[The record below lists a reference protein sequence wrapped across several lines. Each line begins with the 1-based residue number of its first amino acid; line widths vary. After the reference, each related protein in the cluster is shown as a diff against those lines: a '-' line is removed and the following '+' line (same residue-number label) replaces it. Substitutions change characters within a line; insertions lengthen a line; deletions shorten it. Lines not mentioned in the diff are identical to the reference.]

1 MPAPVGYTTNI
12 PRSKTSAETKSV
24 PPQQDYS
31 NYAPSTMSE
40 ADTRYSYDKAE
51 VDADTSQQSESSQTK
66 SKPKKSKGSWRQ
78 RIKESLKEVG
88 YPPTYHHDMMR
99 QAEASDSKS
108 KKVKGIPGSSPLAS
122 PQHGKI

>member
-51 VDADTSQQSESSQTK
+51 VDADTSQQPESSQTK
-66 SKPKKSKGSWRQ
+66 STPKKSKGSWRQ
-78 RIKESLKEVG
+78 RIKKSLKEVG
-88 YPPTYHHDMMR
+88 YPPTYHHDMMQ

-108 KKVKGIPGSSPLAS
+108 KSPLA